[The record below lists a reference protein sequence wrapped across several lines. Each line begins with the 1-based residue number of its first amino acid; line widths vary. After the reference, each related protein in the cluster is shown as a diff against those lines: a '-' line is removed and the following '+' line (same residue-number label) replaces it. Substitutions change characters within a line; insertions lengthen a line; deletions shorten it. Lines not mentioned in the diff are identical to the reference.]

1 MIPDAI
7 LKKIEAR
14 FGKPIRYSKDCE
26 ALAYSINK
34 ISADRISA
42 TTLKRLL
49 GFAKSI
55 EQPRLF
61 TLDLIATYVGYND
74 WSSLLAIIESA
85 ENVTIPV
92 SLLHY
97 KSTDNSE
104 SVHLLNHEI
113 SISLT
118 TQSININRVISLCN
132 SHGTYAAIYPFVIEM
147 IGIAAQQKN
156 ILFLKQV
163 FDLPNIFIRRISNT
177 LQLYY
182 VGQSI
187 GIMMRRNPDLAEEL
201 IETFAANKKAQ
212 QFFIEWFVD
221 EDYLLGYYGKL
232 LDNYHLN
239 RKRKIQ
245 DRLFYFALKYSQAL
259 QEGNIIKSKN
269 WYKKIKNLKLPAQV
283 HEIPAARYFGIMLA
297 EDKKTENLA
306 ASNLH
311 KNLQQYLKEK
321 DYVKAIGFTLFLSK
335 ELFRSK
341 KTDFL
346 ITVINDF
353 EKHHEKTL
361 KTLSSHLDIITENEL
376 NIYLAYTYHIQGNK
390 KKANECFKNIEPNLF
405 DPFMY
410 QQMHKDYISVSEML
424 SVK

>member
-353 EKHHEKTL
+353 EKHHETTL

-424 SVK
+424 PVK